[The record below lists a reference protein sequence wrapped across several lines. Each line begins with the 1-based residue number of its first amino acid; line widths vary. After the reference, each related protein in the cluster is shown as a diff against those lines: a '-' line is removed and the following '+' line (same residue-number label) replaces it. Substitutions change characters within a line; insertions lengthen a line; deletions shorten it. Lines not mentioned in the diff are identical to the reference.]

1 MTNHKDTGDRQQKI
15 IVFLL
20 FIVLILIS
28 IVVGTFNKI
37 NILEKSPVTEL
48 LDIEPIEKTVSVS
61 IGKIAIIIDD
71 FGYRNDAVSE
81 GFLNIDTDLTYAVIP
96 GHEYSQTMS
105 KKAYQ
110 SGYEVIAHMPM
121 GTTVPSFGEEEYIL
135 KASMTSA
142 EIEERMNKVLRH
154 LPEIVGMNN
163 HQGSNASAN
172 KRVMNVMGTILKEH
186 GKYFLDSRTTKE
198 TQAESTMR
206 LIGVP
211 TGRRHVFLDNN
222 PDETSIIQQLYSLA
236 EIAKANGFAV
246 GIGHVKEH
254 TLNVLQR
261 EIPKLKADNY
271 EFVFISEV
279 VN

>member
-1 MTNHKDTGDRQQKI
+1 
-15 IVFLL
+15 
-20 FIVLILIS
+20 
-28 IVVGTFNKI
+28 
-37 NILEKSPVTEL
+37 
-48 LDIEPIEKTVSVS
+48 
-61 IGKIAIIIDD
+61 
-71 FGYRNDAVSE
+71 
-81 GFLNIDTDLTYAVIP
+81 
-96 GHEYSQTMS
+96 
-105 KKAYQ
+105 
-110 SGYEVIAHMPM
+110 MPM
-121 GTTVPSFGEEEYIL
+121 GTTVPSFGEEEYII
-135 KASMTSA
+135 KASMTSV
-142 EIEERMNKVLRH
+142 EIEERMDKVLRH

-172 KRVMNVMGTILKEH
+172 KRVMNVMGSVLKEH

-222 PDETSIIQQLYSLA
+222 PEETSIIQQLHSLA

>member
-105 KKAYQ
+105 KKANRL
-110 SGYEVIAHMPM
+110 GFEVIIHMPM
-121 GTTVPSFGEEEYIL
+121 GTTTPSFGEDEFII
-135 KASMTSA
+135 KASMTSM
-142 EIEERMNKVLRH
+142 EIESRMKKVLQQ
-154 LPEIVGMNN
+154 LPEAVGMNN
-163 HQGSNASAN
+163 HQGSKASTN
-172 KRVMNVMGTILKEH
+172 KRVMNVMGTILKDH
-186 GKYFLDSRTTKE
+186 DKYFLDSRTTKK
-198 TQAESTMR
+198 TQAEKAMR
-206 LIGVP
+206 ALGVP

-222 PDETSIIQQLYSLA
+222 PEETSIIQQLHSLA

>member
-1 MTNHKDTGDRQQKI
+1 MTNQKDTGERQQKI

-20 FIVLILIS
+20 FIVLVLIS

-37 NILEKSPVTEL
+37 NLLEKPPVTEIP
-48 LDIEPIEKTVSVS
+48 DIEPIEKTVSVS
-61 IGKIAIIIDD
+61 VGKIAIIIDD

-81 GFLNIDTDLTYAVIP
+81 GFLNIDTDLTFAIIP

-105 KKAYQ
+105 KKASQ

-121 GTTVPSFGEEEYIL
+121 GTTVPSFGEDEYVI
-135 KASMTSA
+135 KASMTSG
-142 EIEERMNKVLRH
+142 EIEARMDKVLRH

-163 HQGSNASAN
+163 HQGSSASAN
-172 KRVMNVMGTILKEH
+172 RRVMNVMGTVLKEH

-198 TQAESTMR
+198 TQAESVMR

-222 PDETSIIQQLYSLA
+222 PDETSIIQQLYLLA
-236 EIAKANGFAV
+236 ETAKANGFAV
-246 GIGHVKEH
+246 GIGHVKKH

-271 EFVFISEV
+271 EFVFVSKV